1 MAVNPDPMAARS
13 LDHRDPSLRE
23 SDIISCCARLSTAD
37 TANEPAATYE
47 RRRTLAPVRNALA
60 QLSSQVSPKSFQ
72 VLYLRWIEGWATAD
86 VAAALALTPS
96 QVRFRSCRMKQ
107 KVRHLLERSMA
118 RDGRGDEVA
127 PRERDDSG
135 RPAQQRAFHGE

>member
-1 MAVNPDPMAARS
+1 MTLARNKAIDLIRLRSRHVVKSLGDGEGMTAMDPGPD
-13 LDHRDPSLRE
+13 
-23 SDIISCCARLSTAD
+23 
-37 TANEPAATYE
+37 PAATYE
-47 RRRTLAPVRNALA
+47 RRRTLAQVRSALA

-118 RDGRGDEVA
+118 SDVLGDEAARGDGHEYQ
-127 PRERDDSG
+127 P
-135 RPAQQRAFHGE
+135 PAQQRAFHGE